1 MTQLVLIMTLAVLAF
16 ASVARAGDD
25 DEHADHAD
33 EHADHDDA
41 EPPTARVAVL
51 EQFGVTLA
59 TAGPGIVDPGLEL
72 PGEIR
77 PDATRTAHVAARFAG
92 VARSVHA
99 RVGDRA
105 RRGDVLAVVESQT
118 LAPYELRAPFDGTV
132 VESLLVLGE
141 TADPAT
147 PAFVVSDLDVVWAE
161 ISVYQ
166 KHLAQVR
173 PGQRVRITAGYGVA
187 DAEGAVSYVSPI
199 LDETTRT
206 ATARAI
212 LSNPDGRWRPGMFVT
227 AHVLDPVAAAV
238 AVPTTALQRE
248 GDDQVVFV
256 VDGDVFRPR
265 RVTLGRIGLT
275 TAEITAGLQP
285 GERFAATGS
294 YLVKAEL
301 GKGAGHGHAH

>member
-1 MTQLVLIMTLAVLAF
+1 MTAILLAIGLA
-16 ASVARAGDD
+16 SARAAADD
-25 DEHADHAD
+25 HLS
-33 EHADHDDA
+33 HDDA
-41 EPPTARVAVL
+41 DAPTARVSVL
-51 EQFGVTLA
+51 QEFGVTLA
-59 TAGPGIVDPGLEL
+59 TAAPGIVDPGLEL

-77 PDATRTAHVAARFAG
+77 PDATRTAHVAARFPG
-92 VARSVHA
+92 VARSVRA
-99 RVGDRA
+99 RVGESVHK
-105 RRGDVLAVVESQT
+105 GDVLAIVESQT

-147 PAFVVSDLDVVWAE
+147 PAFVVADLDVVWAE

-187 DAEGAVSYVSPI
+187 EAEGSVSYVSPI

-206 ATARAI
+206 ATARAV
-212 LSNPDGRWRPGMFVT
+212 LANSDRRWRPGMFVT
-227 AHVLDPVAAAV
+227 AHVLDPVEAAV

-248 GDDQVVFV
+248 GDDTIVFV

-265 RVTLGRIGLT
+265 PVKLGRVGLT
-275 TAEITAGLQP
+275 TAEVTAGLQP

-301 GKGAGHGHAH
+301 GKGAGHGHEH

>member
-1 MTQLVLIMTLAVLAF
+1 VALAGSAE
-16 ASVARAGDD
+16 AEEEH
-25 DEHADHAD
+25 DEHH
-33 EHADHDDA
+33 EHA
-41 EPPTARVAVL
+41 PTARVAVL

-77 PDATRTAHVAARFAG
+77 PDATRTAHVAARFPG
-92 VARSVHA
+92 VARAV
-99 RVGDRA
+99 RA
-105 RRGDVLAVVESQT
+105 RLGEVVRQGDVLAVVESQT
-118 LAPYELRAPFDGTV
+118 LAPYELRAPFDGTI

-147 PAFVVSDLDVVWAE
+147 PAFVVADLEVVWAE

-166 KHLAQVR
+166 KHLAEVR

-187 DAEGAVSYVSPI
+187 DAEGSVSYVSSI

-206 ATARAI
+206 ATARAV
-212 LSNPDGRWRPGMFVT
+212 LPNADRRWRPGMFVT
-227 AHVLDPVAAAV
+227 ANVLDPAEVAV

-248 GDDQVVFV
+248 GDQTIVFV
-256 VDGDVFRPR
+256 VEGDSFRPR
-265 RVTLGRIGLT
+265 QVTLGRVGLT

-285 GERFAATGS
+285 GERFASTGS

-301 GKGAGHGHAH
+301 GKGGGHEHAH